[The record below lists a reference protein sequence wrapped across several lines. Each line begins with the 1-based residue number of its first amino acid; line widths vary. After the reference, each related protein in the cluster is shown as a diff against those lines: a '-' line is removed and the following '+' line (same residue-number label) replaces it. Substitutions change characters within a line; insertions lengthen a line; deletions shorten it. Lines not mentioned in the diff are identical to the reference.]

1 MVSED
6 LPILLTWPKLNLMPV
21 LPKSKIQGLFKSM
34 RRSYDVVGLIDFDR
48 FDVTQRVRSNCKPD
62 LSRKDTSAV

>member
-6 LPILLTWPKLNLMPV
+6 LPILLTWPKLNCDAISA
-21 LPKSKIQGLFKSM
+21 KSKFQGLFKSI

-48 FDVTQRVRSNCKPD
+48 FDVTQRVD
-62 LSRKDTSAV
+62 LIVSRISQEKTIQQW